1 MPATLWPG
9 VPGPAA
15 LVLSGG
21 GTQGDF
27 EVGVVRF
34 LHERGYSPK
43 LIASTSVGSVN
54 AVKLVEGGS
63 IDPSLLEQVWLTKM
77 QNNGSMYA
85 PNPDFTAMMDLIKNA
100 LTNEGQAVSNDF
112 VADLVGLGVGLLVAA
127 PISLPIIAIL
137 GLAKTGIDIGKLF
150 GTLQKIA
157 PAFEKPR
164 SQYVLD
170 PLINLLKDTTIL
182 DPNKV
187 KNSGLNLL
195 MSTVSLETGELC
207 YITKNGDVLRSDA
220 INTYSVVQ
228 GIDPICQP
236 LADQVDELAQELQD
250 AAEPEDQG
258 PGGRRTPPATILLG
272 SKLAQA
278 QRKLEA
284 CQAAHPLSQPL
295 TDISIVDGVVA
306 SAAIPMVFEPVQL
319 GSEAFV
325 DGGTRSAVPI
335 GAALKNGMTN
345 VWAVLTYNNTISRNF
360 VSPLTN
366 DVLRSFAN
374 TNWLDIAARAAGD
387 ILPAAVAEDDID
399 PPAGWGSAAV
409 TIVQPEVD
417 SDIHNHLT
425 IDPGL
430 IRIRLMHGYM
440 RADDVNNARWLAQ
453 LTNGQ
458 YLNLVDKVSDAL
470 HTTEIVQ
477 IRYDIWQ
484 IEYAWFG
491 MQTNIDIGGTVQTPV
506 QGTKDPNALASIRSK
521 KQKLEQLVES
531 RRSGCDLD
539 TGTMINVDG
548 VRVFG
553 AVPEQPEPSSD
564 WWLQWEKHQF
574 ETPGT
579 PWDGTAFAPLPRR
592 PCPSNTV
599 PMMVPL
605 LLSPT
610 L

>member
-278 QRKLEA
+278 HGIRIDPTNTVSVAVRPAPRLPA
-284 CQAAHPLSQPL
+284 PRLATGDLSRADL
-295 TDISIVDGVVA
+295 RVVA
-306 SAAIPMVFEPVQL
+306 EWIEL
-319 GSEAFV
+319 N
-325 DGGTRSAVPI
+325 R
-335 GAALKNGMTN
+335 
-345 VWAVLTYNNTISRNF
+345 
-360 VSPLTN
+360 
-366 DVLRSFAN
+366 DVI
-374 TNWLDIAARAAGD
+374 LDYWHG
-387 ILPAAVAEDDID
+387 
-399 PPAGWGSAAV
+399 
-409 TIVQPEVD
+409 
-417 SDIHNHLT
+417 
-425 IDPGL
+425 
-430 IRIRLMHGYM
+430 RIFTDELLQRI
-440 RADDVNNARWLAQ
+440 
-453 LTNGQ
+453 
-458 YLNLVDKVSDAL
+458 K
-470 HTTEIVQ
+470 
-477 IRYDIWQ
+477 
-484 IEYAWFG
+484 
-491 MQTNIDIGGTVQTPV
+491 
-506 QGTKDPNALASIRSK
+506 SI
-521 KQKLEQLVES
+521 
-531 RRSGCDLD
+531 
-539 TGTMINVDG
+539 
-548 VRVFG
+548 
-553 AVPEQPEPSSD
+553 
-564 WWLQWEKHQF
+564 
-574 ETPGT
+574 
-579 PWDGTAFAPLPRR
+579 
-592 PCPSNTV
+592 
-599 PMMVPL
+599 
-605 LLSPT
+605 
-610 L
+610 